1 MCGIAG
7 FVGRGGRA
15 DLERM
20 ARALAHRGPD
30 AEALWIAP
38 EGDVHLAH
46 RRLAVVD
53 LEGGAQPMWT
63 ADGALGVV
71 FNGEIYDH
79 RALRSE
85 LDEVQPLI
93 SAAVLAAT
101 AFRLRDNDGLVSA
114 LRILVGATKT
124 LEERRAS

>member
-1 MCGIAG
+1 MNEPASTIFAARDDFSHELCIDQQDDQPT
-7 FVGRGGRA
+7 FA
-15 DLERM
+15 DL
-20 ARALAHRGPD
+20 
-30 AEALWIAP
+30 
-38 EGDVHLAH
+38 
-46 RRLAVVD
+46 RR
-53 LEGGAQPMWT
+53 QT
-63 ADGALGVV
+63 
-71 FNGEIYDH
+71 

-124 LEERRAS
+124 LEERRAHD

>member
-1 MCGIAG
+1 MNEPASMILAACDDFTNHPCIEQQDDHPAPAPNI
-7 FVGRGGRA
+7 A
-15 DLERM
+15 DL
-20 ARALAHRGPD
+20 HRQ
-30 AEALWIAP
+30 A
-38 EGDVHLAH
+38 
-46 RRLAVVD
+46 
-53 LEGGAQPMWT
+53 
-63 ADGALGVV
+63 
-71 FNGEIYDH
+71 

-124 LEERRAS
+124 LEERRACG

>member
-1 MCGIAG
+1 MNKPASTILAACDDFSNQPCASQRDDRPII
-7 FVGRGGRA
+7 A
-15 DLERM
+15 DL
-20 ARALAHRGPD
+20 HR
-30 AEALWIAP
+30 
-38 EGDVHLAH
+38 
-46 RRLAVVD
+46 
-53 LEGGAQPMWT
+53 QT
-63 ADGALGVV
+63 
-71 FNGEIYDH
+71 

-124 LEERRAS
+124 LEERRAPS